1 MVSAT
6 SVIGYAAGALVGLL
20 QLPQVHQTYRTKDV
34 SGVSTASL
42 ALHLINGI
50 MWWIYGLL
58 LGEYPILMANTLYVA
73 ANLYLVRCVFLWRH
87 PPADPLQ
94 LPPTTGSA
102 SCSIQRSAPA
112 DTRT

>member
-6 SVIGYAAGALVGLL
+6 SVI
-20 QLPQVHQTYRTKDV
+20 
-34 SGVSTASL
+34 GVSTASL

-58 LGEYPILMANTLYVA
+58 LGQYPILMANTLYVA

>member
-6 SVIGYAAGALVGLL
+6 SAIGYAAGALVGVL
-20 QLPQVHQTYRTKDV
+20 QLPQVLQTRRTQDV

-50 MWWIYGLL
+50 TWWVYGLL

-73 ANLYLVRCVFLWRH
+73 ANLYLVRCVYCWK
-87 PPADPLQ
+87 ADAPSGAQ
-94 LPPTTGSA
+94 VPTTGST
-102 SCSIQRSAPA
+102 SCSSQRSVPA
-112 DTRT
+112 DTKT